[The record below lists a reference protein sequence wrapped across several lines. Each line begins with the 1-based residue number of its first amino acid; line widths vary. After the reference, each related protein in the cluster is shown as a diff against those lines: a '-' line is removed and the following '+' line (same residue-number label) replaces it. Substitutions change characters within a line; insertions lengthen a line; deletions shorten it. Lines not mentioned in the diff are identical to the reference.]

1 MDIGK
6 WTDAKLPPDL
16 PKGRDEFSFSPNDF
30 KTFLGILLVSG
41 YTKVPRRR
49 IYWKESS
56 DTRNESI
63 VRAMRRN
70 RFDEIMRNL
79 HLNGNTQLDKSD
91 RLSKMRPFLKY
102 RNGYQRQYGTPK
114 SRPSLT
120 VTPVSS
126 RVVPSVRFDE
136 RGHIIITQQK
146 RTRCAV
152 CFPDMAYLND
162 GAIYEELM
170 LEDPRDP
177 NEHSSDEDDVWITD
191 NVQEDLN
198 SVHSD
203 TELQDDLQNSELI
216 SEEET
221 PPEKQPRHS
230 DPSSKP
236 SSSTACH
243 VLVPSRT
250 SVKGKN
256 GYRWSTVAPVKFGRT
271 PKRNIVVSIPG
282 PKENAKHVKT
292 PLSSFL
298 LFLDND
304 ILETI
309 IQCTNEEIERQ
320 RLNYSDDQ
328 RNLGIITYTFGAL
341 YLFWCSQIKPSFNRV
356 TLARNERFLTNCL
369 RFDEKSTRSER
380 KQLDSF
386 AAIRDVWNR
395 FEEKCRMLYNPGS
408 YCTIDEQLLAFRGKC
423 PFRMYIPNKPA
434 KYDIK
439 TVMCC
444 DEKTGYM
451 LTAIPYTGKTMN
463 TNGKPLAEF
472 FVEELSKPIHGT
484 NRNITVDNWFSSIP
498 LFKAMAQRKLTMV
511 GTLRKNKQKI
521 PKEMID
527 IRGRNENT
535 SMFAFDN
542 ELVLLSYVPKKGKY
556 VLLLSNMHQGASVSE
571 SGLPEIIE
579 FCNSTKG
586 GVDMFDQMCST
597 YSCNRKT
604 QRWSLCVFYGIIM
617 LEYLCHTTP
626 QHDNS
631 WSSRATQG
639 NVSSVFGGSNDDSMD
654 GKASCDAESTTS
666 HERKHC

>member
-1 MDIGK
+1 
-6 WTDAKLPPDL
+6 
-16 PKGRDEFSFSPNDF
+16 
-30 KTFLGILLVSG
+30 
-41 YTKVPRRR
+41 
-49 IYWKESS
+49 
-56 DTRNESI
+56 
-63 VRAMRRN
+63 
-70 RFDEIMRNL
+70 
-79 HLNGNTQLDKSD
+79 
-91 RLSKMRPFLKY
+91 
-102 RNGYQRQYGTPK
+102 
-114 SRPSLT
+114 
-120 VTPVSS
+120 
-126 RVVPSVRFDE
+126 
-136 RGHIIITQQK
+136 
-146 RTRCAV
+146 
-152 CFPDMAYLND
+152 MAYLND

-177 NEHSSDEDDVWITD
+177 NEHSSDEDDVVITD

-282 PKENAKHVKT
+282 PKGNAKHVKT

-328 RNLGIITYTFGAL
+328 RNLGIITYDELLALLGLYIYFGAHKS
-341 YLFWCSQIKPSFNRV
+341 SQVSTELLWHKMRGLRITETVMSQRRF
-356 TLARNERFLTNCL
+356 RFLTNCL

-434 KYDIK
+434 KYGIK

-444 DEKTGYM
+444 DAKTGYM

-511 GTLRKNKQKI
+511 GTLRKNKPQI

-527 IRGRNENT
+527 IRERNENT

-579 FCNSTKG
+579 FYNSTKG

-604 QRWSLCVFYGIIM
+604 QRWPLCVFYGIINSSCLNAYVILRHNM
-617 LEYLCHTTP
+617 TTVGAHVQP
-626 QHDNS
+626 REMFLLSLGEAMMTPWMEKRLVMQNLPRLIRENIAD
-631 WSSRATQG
+631 QLG
-639 NVSSVFGGSNDDSMD
+639 KNVP
-654 GKASCDAESTTS
+654 ETSTTLQGEGAKRRCHLCPRS
-666 HERKHC
+666 KDRKSKIQCSECKRTVCQDHKVSLCLQCKR